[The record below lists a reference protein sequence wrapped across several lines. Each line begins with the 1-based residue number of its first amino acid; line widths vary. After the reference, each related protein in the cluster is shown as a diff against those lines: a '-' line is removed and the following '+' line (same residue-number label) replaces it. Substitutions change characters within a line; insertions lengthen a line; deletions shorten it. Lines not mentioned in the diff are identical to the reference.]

1 MAARET
7 ERREAMQSAKRDEES
22 PRRPEER
29 VRTVDATEILGPTGM
44 LRIELE
50 GEVYTL
56 RLTRNRR
63 LILTK

>member
-1 MAARET
+1 
-7 ERREAMQSAKRDEES
+7 MQSAQREEAS
-22 PRRPEER
+22 PRSPEER
-29 VRTVDATEILGPTGM
+29 VRTVNATEILGPTGM